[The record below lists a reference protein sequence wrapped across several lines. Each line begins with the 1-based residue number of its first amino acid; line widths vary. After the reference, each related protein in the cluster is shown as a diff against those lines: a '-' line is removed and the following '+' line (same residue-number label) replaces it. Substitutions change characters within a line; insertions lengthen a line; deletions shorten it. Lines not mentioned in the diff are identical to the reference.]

1 MIKLTLN
8 DRVGPRLAGVDA
20 RARERLGTVMA
31 ALGDALMGRVQDNLG
46 GAVLARR
53 SGRLA
58 AAQESRTTAAGDA
71 ISVSVGFDASDVP
84 YGAIHE
90 YGGTTR
96 AHLIA
101 ARDAFALAFTVG
113 DRLVF
118 AKYVNHPGSHMP
130 ERSFL
135 RSALA
140 SVAPDAGGTVTEA
153 MMAAIAG

>member
-1 MIKLTLN
+1 MIGILLR
-8 DRVGPRLAGVDA
+8 DAAGPWLGGFEARVRQ
-20 RARERLGTVMA
+20 RLGTTMA
-31 ALGDALMGRVQDNLG
+31 RLGTALADRVQDNLN

-58 AAQESRTTAAGDA
+58 AAQQMRLEADGDA
-71 ISVSVGFDASDVP
+71 VSVSVGFDPGEVP

-90 YGGTTR
+90 FGGTTR

-101 ARDAFALAFTVG
+101 AKSAFALAFTVG

-118 AKYVNHPGSHMP
+118 ARHVNHPGSHVP

-140 SVAPDAGGTVTEA
+140 GFAPDARGAVGDAVIGA
-153 MMAAIAG
+153 VAS